1 MAEDQWNPVH
11 ELKAQY
17 PGLQSWSD
25 SAVLEKML
33 DTSKFKSAFPQYAG
47 LSDDRI
53 KQNISKLLAKQ
64 PDYLTTNRPGKNGK
78 YQGVYAMQGPNAQI
92 IHVPYDKVPVALST
106 GEWSWTNIGGRD
118 PNEQV
123 SSGEQ
128 YFKDKEAEGK
138 SPTVSGIANEVIQRT
153 LRPSGNLVGS
163 LPIGVGLDVNAAKA
177 AGRVLYS
184 TPEFLKNLAVAAYQT
199 EQGDNHTLLDM
210 LDPTLIPKGIYDQ
223 FRQDLKTDPT
233 GKLASDNA
241 LGTLL
246 GLYVVGKASGA
257 VEEIA
262 PKIVARGAEAV
273 KGAPRATM
281 EAVTETSPRDV
292 KTMAEDLQ
300 KKNEDARKKA
310 ADDFVEAQKEFEQKK
325 AEAEHATTGKEI
337 EHKYDVHG
345 EAAKQAADY
354 HQKVEDT
361 SQHNARVWKKATESH
376 RQEAEAT
383 REANDKVTAKYD
395 EEKQRV
401 EEENKAAEHLLDM
414 RRQEEQALDSETQA
428 YYALEDTERI
438 KAKDVENAA
447 WKPWHD
453 KMDDVKVAS
462 GQIEVGLKPILD
474 VSPEA
479 RRAIHQ
485 LVPDPSDAE
494 PDSMYAK
501 DRAVVMQGRGYDPN
515 DYWNLSANQRAD
527 VDAICASSGFTPEPI
542 DLDPKAGTSIPLKII
557 QRAQSIIG
565 RNIASGQYEGPLLGE
580 MKKVQSFLRGIV
592 TTESI
597 DHGTDQLLNTA
608 RSATRTYQEAF
619 GRERPTPKTLDK
631 IREKGANPEE
641 YKERE
646 DERRLA
652 GAEKISP
659 ELAEAYKKVKAR
671 REALKG
677 IQTEDQLRKALQQ
690 VPLPPTVGDVRSGY
704 SLKPMPVFEPPTVGD
719 LRSGYALKP
728 PVEVPEAGA
737 ALHAV
742 KQPDRV
748 PLPEEPKLEEPETK
762 KISPEDITANK
773 REHIKTQSRELR
785 RMGLRRAL
793 YATLTG
799 IPFAIHAAFIHSAA
813 EGEAATLGGIV
824 AGGAVLAF
832 SHVIANLVER
842 PDVANWLSKVTDKD
856 VQMWQKLP
864 EEQKALFTDDMKALV
879 KEADNKHL
887 PVSPVMRAF
896 VASGVEGSQQKQTV
910 QDLKKK
916 AAELKPPDVPGPQSS
931 AKPAW
936 THVYDEKTGT
946 IVAA

>member
-1 MAEDQWNPVH
+1 MAEDQWNPVQ

-92 IHVPYDKVPVALST
+92 VHVPYDKVPVALAT
-106 GEWSWTNIGGRD
+106 GEWGWTNIGGRD

-163 LPIGVGLDVNAAKA
+163 LPIGAGLDVNAAKA
-177 AGRVLYS
+177 AGRVLYN

-210 LDPTLIPKGIYDQ
+210 LDPTNIPKGIYDQ

-257 VEEIA
+257 AEEIA
-262 PKIVARGAEAV
+262 PKIVARGAEVV

-310 ADDFVEAQKEFEQKK
+310 ADDFVEAQKEFEKKK

-354 HQKVEDT
+354 RQKVEET
-361 SQHNARVWKKATESH
+361 SQYNARVWKKATESH

-383 REANDKVTAKYD
+383 RESNDKVIAKYN
-395 EEKQRV
+395 EEKQRF

-414 RRQEEQALDSETQA
+414 RRKEEQALDTETQQ
-428 YYALEDTERI
+428 YYALEDAERI
-438 KAKDVENAA
+438 KAKDAENAA

-453 KMDDVKVAS
+453 KMDDVPVD
-462 GQIEVGLKPILD
+462 GGPIEKKLEPILE

-479 RRAIHQ
+479 RRILRQ
-485 LVPDPSDAE
+485 LTPDPGDAE
-494 PDSMYAK
+494 PESLFAQ
-501 DRAVVMQGRGYDPN
+501 DRKAVMATQGFTGEYWDLPPN
-515 DYWNLSANQRAD
+515 LRAQ
-527 VDAICASSGFTPEPI
+527 VDQITSSNGFTPDPI
-542 DLDPKAGTSIPLKII
+542 DLNPTAGVAIPLKVI

-565 RNIASGQYEGPLLGE
+565 RDIANGRYEGPLLGE
-580 MKKVQSFLRGIV
+580 MKQVQAVLREVV
-592 TTESI
+592 TTESANQ
-597 DHGTDQLLNTA
+597 GTANLLNAA
-608 RSATRTYQEAF
+608 RAATRTYQEAF
-619 GRERPTPKTLDK
+619 GRERPSPKTLDK

-641 YKERE
+641 YKEQE
-646 DERRLA
+646 EERRLA

-671 REALKG
+671 REALKEMQ
-677 IQTEDQLRKALQQ
+677 IEDELRKALQQ
-690 VPLPPTVGDVRSGY
+690 VPLPPTVGDVRPGY

-762 KISPEDITANK
+762 KNSPEDVTANK

-842 PDVANWLSKVTDKD
+842 PDVANWLSKVTGKD

-864 EEQKALFTDDMKALV
+864 EEQKALFTDDMRALV

-887 PVSPVMRAF
+887 PVSPVLRAF
-896 VASGVEGSQQKQTV
+896 ITSGVAGSQQKDTV